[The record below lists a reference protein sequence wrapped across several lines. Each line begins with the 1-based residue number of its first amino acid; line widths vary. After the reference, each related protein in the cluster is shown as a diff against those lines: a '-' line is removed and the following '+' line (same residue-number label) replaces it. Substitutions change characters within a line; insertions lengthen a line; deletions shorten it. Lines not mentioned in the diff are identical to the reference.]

1 MTARVMIVAAHPDDE
16 VLGAGGTA
24 ARRTAAGDDVAVLI
38 LGEGVTARYATRDP
52 APRSLV
58 VDIQERARRAGEVLG
73 VKDMRFAG
81 LPDNRFDAVD
91 FLDIVKT
98 VEARL
103 DEFRPSTVYT
113 HHAGDLNV
121 DHRLAFQAV
130 LTATRPAPDC
140 PVLEVQSFEVP
151 SSTDWSF
158 GRLGASFSPSVF
170 VDISET
176 LERKLA
182 ALAHYADEIRPAPH
196 ARSLDAVRAAA
207 TRWGATV
214 GRRAVEAFE
223 CVRVIQ

>member
-130 LTATRPAPDC
+130 LTA
-140 PVLEVQSFEVP
+140 
-151 SSTDWSF
+151 
-158 GRLGASFSPSVF
+158 
-170 VDISET
+170 
-176 LERKLA
+176 
-182 ALAHYADEIRPAPH
+182 PH